1 MASLWCLAGLY
12 QCARALILLLGRG
25 TVSMHTRGIYGK
37 ERSGQRDLVA
47 CLLDAGVRFVRFSA
61 GCIRRSCVSY
71 WVRGTPTPALMQA
84 RSRFPSLAVL
94 PCCWVARVSAQSV
107 GGARVGAPRSCQLP
121 LSLRAH
127 QAAPRHQGCVNRQ
140 LSSPSSIP
148 FTTAPPTA
156 ALLHSR
162 PRRRARHDAPH
173 RASRARAKRFL
184 RTRCRRSVRKR
195 CKRSHL

>member
-1 MASLWCLAGLY
+1 MD
-12 QCARALILLLGRG
+12 LGRFEK
-25 TVSMHTRGIYGK
+25 SPSDPLRGGGGPWPFCVVQPSLPAKKKKKILPAVTAWICCY
-37 ERSGQRDLVA
+37 L
-47 CLLDAGVRFVRFSA
+47 FV
-61 GCIRRSCVSY
+61 
-71 WVRGTPTPALMQA
+71 
-84 RSRFPSLAVL
+84 PSLAVGSTE
-94 PCCWVARVSAQSV
+94 RVSAAESV
-107 GGARVGAPRSCQLP
+107 WAVPGWARRAPSQLP

-156 ALLHSR
+156 ALLHSH
-162 PRRRARHDAPH
+162 PQRRARHDAPH
-173 RASRARAKRFL
+173 RASRAKAKRFL

>member
-1 MASLWCLAGLY
+1 MIDDQHSTDAN
-12 QCARALILLLGRG
+12 RP
-25 TVSMHTRGIYGK
+25 VSPHVAQK
-37 ERSGQRDLVA
+37 EGQRGLLA
-47 CLLDAGVRFVRFSA
+47 CWILDPGGVVRFSA
-61 GCIRRSCVSY
+61 GCIRRSCMYRIGSVGPQHQPLYLTAVSL
-71 WVRGTPTPALMQA
+71 RQPKDPK
-84 RSRFPSLAVL
+84 AVAFC
-94 PCCWVARVSAQSV
+94 PCLLLGRLERVSAQSV
-107 GGARVGAPRSCQLP
+107 GSARVGAPRSCQLH

-156 ALLHSR
+156 ALLHSH
-162 PRRRARHDAPH
+162 PQRRARHDAPH

>member
-1 MASLWCLAGLY
+1 MIDDQHSTDTSRPVC
-12 QCARALILLLGRG
+12 ITSTGR
-25 TVSMHTRGIYGK
+25 HTRKRARK
-37 ERSGQRDLVA
+37 EGRKGWLRP
-47 CLLDAGVRFVRFSA
+47 AGCSA
-61 GCIRRSCVSY
+61 GCIRRSCMYRIGSVGPQHQPLYLTAVSL
-71 WVRGTPTPALMQA
+71 RQPK
-84 RSRFPSLAVL
+84 AVAFC
-94 PCCWVARVSAQSV
+94 PCLLLGRLERVSAQSV
-107 GGARVGAPRSCQLP
+107 GSARVGAPRSCQLH

-162 PRRRARHDAPH
+162 PQRRARHDAPH